1 MPSAT
6 YARRF
11 KVPKYLVS
19 VEEVVRH
26 TVPVEADSE
35 EEAGEI
41 AIEAVVNSPDE
52 EFFMSIEDRYVY
64 CTLEQGD

>member
-1 MPSAT
+1 M
-6 YARRF
+6 
-11 KVPKYLVS
+11 PKYLVS

-41 AIEAVVNSPDE
+41 AIEALIDDGSDAY
-52 EFFMSIEDRYVY
+52 FMGVEDRRVY
-64 CTLEQGD
+64 MVLEQGE